1 MAKTEGPALKT
12 GPAIMFG
19 ILTVL
24 GFTGGLVAWSS
35 FAPLESAA
43 IAPGFVSI
51 ETHRKTIEHLE
62 GGIIKSILVRE
73 GDEVKPGQ
81 TLIVLDPTQASANLA
96 VVEDRRLAL
105 IARAARLIAEKEEQ
119 SQIIFPEELGF
130 NRGHAEVGEI
140 VEGEIEIF
148 ETHKETLE
156 SQISV
161 LKQQNV
167 QFSELITGLKEFV
180 RAQDRQLQIMT
191 EEIELYQKLLEKGLT
206 QKPRVLEL
214 QARSAE
220 IMGRR
225 SQNQAEIARANQR
238 MTETDLR
245 IADLRSERK
254 NEAAEEL
261 RAVQTELLDLESQI
275 LVATDVLK
283 RTVVTSPL
291 EGTIVALQIFTT
303 GGVLSRGDPIM
314 DIVPKNDRLLVDA
327 RVDPKDIDVVYPG
340 LSAKVHL
347 TAFHKRHVRPLQGQ
361 VMSVSADRLIED
373 RTGEAYYLVRIELTE
388 SPADVIDGALLHPG
402 MTAEVMIV
410 TGTRTALEYLLEPIT
425 RSFDAAFR
433 ES

>member
-1 MAKTEGPALKT
+1 MAKTDGPVLKT
-12 GPAIMFG
+12 GSAIVFG

-73 GDEVKPGQ
+73 GDKVEPGQ
-81 TLIVLDPTQASANLA
+81 TLITLDPTRASANLA

-105 IARAARLIAEKEEQ
+105 VARAARLIAEKDEQ
-119 SQIIFPEELGF
+119 SQIIFPAELEING
-130 NRGHAEVGEI
+130 GHAKAREI

-156 SQISV
+156 SRNSV
-161 LKQQNV
+161 LKQQNA
-167 QFSELITGLKEFV
+167 QFSELITGLKESL
-180 RAQDRQLQIMT
+180 RAQDRQLQVMT
-191 EEIELYQKLLEKGLT
+191 EQIEIYQTLLEKGLT

-214 QARSAE
+214 EGRAAE

-225 SQNQAEIARANQR
+225 SQNQAEIARTIQR
-238 MTETDLR
+238 MTETELR

-261 RAVQTELLDLESQI
+261 RAVQTELLDLESKI
-275 LVATDVLK
+275 LAAKDVLK

-291 EGTIVALQIFTT
+291 EGTVVALQTFTT
-303 GGVLSRGDPIM
+303 GGVLNPGDPIM

-327 RVDPKDIDVVYPG
+327 WVDPKDIDVVYPG
-340 LSAKVHL
+340 LLAKVYL
-347 TAFHKRHVRPLQGQ
+347 TAFQKRHIRPLQGR

-373 RTGEAYYLVRIELTE
+373 RTGEAYYLVRIELTDSRTE
-388 SPADVIDGALLHPG
+388 MIGGALLHPG

-425 RSFDAAFR
+425 RSFDVAFR